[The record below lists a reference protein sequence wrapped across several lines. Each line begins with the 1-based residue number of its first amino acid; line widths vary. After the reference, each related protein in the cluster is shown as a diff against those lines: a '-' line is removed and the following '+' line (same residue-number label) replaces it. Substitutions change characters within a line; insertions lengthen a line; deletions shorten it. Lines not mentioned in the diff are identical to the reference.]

1 MNIYG
6 IYDIKENEQCVRVGT
21 LQEIVKFLSLTVREI
36 DRALKS
42 KSTVRNK
49 YKIYFLFKEGTEEC
63 QKKVS

>member
-42 KSTVRNK
+42 KSTVKSK
-49 YKIYFLFKEGTEEC
+49 YKIYFLFKEGTNENT
-63 QKKVS
+63 